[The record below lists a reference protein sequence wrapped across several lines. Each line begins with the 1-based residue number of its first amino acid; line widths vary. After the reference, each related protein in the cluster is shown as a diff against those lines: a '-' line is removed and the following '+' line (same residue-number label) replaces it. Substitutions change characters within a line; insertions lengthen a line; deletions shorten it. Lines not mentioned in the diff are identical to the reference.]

1 MDSDTGPSGPTI
13 LSMTCITQRR
23 ADVTP
28 ANLRGQ
34 LARWPTGVAVITAL
48 DRTGP
53 VLRPIGKTVNS
64 FHATSLTPPLV
75 GWCLDQGSSQ
85 FAEWMSAA
93 GYVVHVVAGEH
104 ADLMS
109 QFATSGADRFSGV
122 SWTPGLDGMPLLDA
136 PVPLRLECRISHR
149 LSAGDH
155 TYLIGEVV
163 RMASTDAIPMCLQ
176 R

>member
-1 MDSDTGPSGPTI
+1 MDSGTRAPRRTI
-13 LSMTCITQRR
+13 LDMTCITQSR
-23 ADVTP
+23 ADVTS
-28 ANLRGQ
+28 ASLRTQ
-34 LARWPTGVAVITAL
+34 FARWPTGVAVITAV

-53 VLRPIGKTVNS
+53 TQRPIGKTVNS

-85 FAEWMSAA
+85 FTEWMSAT

-104 ADLMS
+104 ADLMT
-109 QFATSGADRFSGV
+109 QFATSGTDRFAGV
-122 SWTPGLDGMPLLDA
+122 PWAPGLDGMPLLDA
-136 PVPLRLECRISHR
+136 PVPLRLECRVAHR
-149 LSAGDH
+149 LPAGDH

-163 RMASTDAIPMCLQ
+163 RMAATDAVPMCLQ